1 MEAQP
6 APAPPPAA
14 APDATGEWTGVPVYR
29 CRLEVTGTRA
39 GMPQVGTPADAV
51 ALARALIPTDADRI
65 HVVGIAL
72 DVRNRAIG
80 AFEVGVGSLDTALLC
95 PPDCLKPALLL
106 NAAAVILAMNHVSG
120 EALPP
125 SHDTL
130 VAAGRVLVAS
140 HMLGIPLLDL
150 VILGDGSYASLR
162 DRGDLSGWL
171 PR

>member
-1 MEAQP
+1 MEDLPTHATLP
-6 APAPPPAA
+6 A
-14 APDATGEWTGVPVYR
+14 TESWTGVPVYR

-39 GMPQVGTPADAV
+39 AMPEVGTPAAAA
-51 ALARALIPTDADRI
+51 ALARALIPADADRI

-80 AFEVGVGSLDTALLC
+80 AYEVGVGTIDAALLS

-106 NAAAVILAMNHVSG
+106 NAAAVLLAMNHVSG

-140 HMLGIPLLDL
+140 HTLGVPLLDL
-150 VILGDGSYASLR
+150 LILGDGSYASLR

-171 PR
+171 PPRG